1 MNTAT
6 QWLELVR
13 YAAAGG
19 LVASALTNITLSP
32 SDTGNMLAAAVGAV
46 LTVVL
51 IKAWHILD

>member
-13 YAAAGG
+13 FAAAGA
-19 LVASALTNITLSP
+19 LVASAVTNITFSP
-32 SDTGNMLAAAVGAV
+32 SDAGNMLAAAVGAV

-51 IKAWHILD
+51 VKARHILD